1 MTPTEYESLVAA
13 HFARLGYLTRQ
24 TARSGDYGVDVFA
37 ENAVERLAVQ
47 VKLYGHTSRR
57 VNRQMVMELH
67 GAKDYFD
74 CDKAVLVT
82 DGEFLPDAIEVAE
95 KLGIQILLMPAAAV
109 SDYSPAEMNHRSI
122 GTGSSVP
129 VNSDIGSGRAEEL
142 SFDQIWTD
150 HVLPLS
156 GQVLRGNGTRSNII
170 EKVDWA
176 GVQRISSTGRSSRID
191 IEIFRLAVNH
201 ILRNGSITRDEINQN
216 YAKRASSGVVLI
228 LSQVPLFVLT
238 DKPLTLHLTP
248 NYVLNPV
255 E

>member
-1 MTPTEYESLVAA
+1 MTPSEYESLVAA

-24 TARSGDYGVDVFA
+24 TAMSGDYGVDVFA
-37 ENAVERLAVQ
+37 ENAYERLAVQ

-74 CDKAVLVT
+74 CDKAVLAT
-82 DGEFLPDAIEVAE
+82 DGAFLPDALEVAD
-95 KLGIQILLMPAAAV
+95 KLGIQTLIMPAEAVSENVLSGSNHPSMGTGAAV
-109 SDYSPAEMNHRSI
+109 PA
-122 GTGSSVP
+122 T
-129 VNSDIGSGRAEEL
+129 SDIGLNRAEAI

-150 HVLPLS
+150 HVMPLS
-156 GQVLRGNGTRSNII
+156 GQVLHGNGSRSNTI

-176 GVQRISSTGRSSRID
+176 GVQRISSTGRRSRID
-191 IEIFRLAVNH
+191 IEIFRLAINH

-228 LSQVPLFVLT
+228 LSQVPLFALT
-238 DKPLTLHLTP
+238 EKPLALHLSINADPAT
-248 NYVLNPV
+248 V